1 MVKKYRKNRASDSL
15 ITNDQ
20 RLFGTAKFFGAKK
33 APGCALAV
41 NQIPKSFLLVGE
53 LVELE
58 CETPLEEKV
67 DSFKLLNSTGTPV
80 VVASGDGK
88 YIMVVSAN
96 TVKEHVKINPEN
108 QLLKDAINLHAA
120 FHGTDFDKIK
130 KVDTKDTEVLVFWG
144 HLNHIVYSVPQYSE
158 RRGVPFIHEAKDRG
172 DDEAPADQKPIV
184 CVSPNRDFLVMY
196 GPQFIFTERGMIG

>member
-1 MVKKYRKNRASDSL
+1 MKKYRKNTVTA
-15 ITNDQ
+15 DQ
-20 RLFGTAKFFGAKK
+20 QILGTARFTGAKK
-33 APGCALAV
+33 APSCSISI
-41 NQIPKSFLLVGE
+41 NNIPKSFLLVGE

-67 DSFKLLNSTGTPV
+67 DSFGLVKSHGKPI

-88 YIMVVSAN
+88 YIMVVSSNA
-96 TVKEHVKINPEN
+96 VKNKVDINPEN
-108 QLLKDAINLHAA
+108 QLIKEAVDLHAA

-130 KVDTKDTEVLVFWG
+130 KVDTQETEVLVFWG

-172 DDEAPADQKPIV
+172 DDESPADEKPVV
-184 CVSPNRDFLVMY
+184 CVSPNRDFLIMY
-196 GPQFIFTERGMIG
+196 GPQFVFTERGMIG